1 MTEFLVLIPGSTSL
15 TAISN
20 GKLST
25 TTMRNIG
32 NDTISNPSTERIWST
47 KGKELDEHVEDD
59 NVVLNPIFILLL
71 VCPL

>member
-1 MTEFLVLIPGSTSL
+1 
-15 TAISN
+15 
-20 GKLST
+20 
-25 TTMRNIG
+25 MRNIG
-32 NDTISNPSTERIWST
+32 NDTISNPSTERTWST